1 MIYKV
6 VSVLCGNTGEGFSI
20 GYSELQFIAGKWQ
33 CSNFI
38 KQEQSFDS
46 AWQNSLTGLK
56 NISLKEGIALHKNF
70 GIYISEAINAFII
83 QNKLEFRVQLIAF
96 SGITIFNT
104 RENYFELGDASA
116 IAAKSG
122 INTVA
127 NFPALDISS
136 GGSGNFNDTTA
147 TELLTGEAAEIKL
160 ALMAVLRWREEN
172 NYSATRTGASKNS
185 IGGAVWCGQEA

>member
-6 VSVLCGNTGEGFSI
+6 VSVLCSNTGEGCSI
-20 GYSELQFIAGKWQ
+20 AYSELQLLAGKWQ

-38 KQEQSFDS
+38 KQEQNFDN
-46 AWQNSLTGLK
+46 AWQISLTTAKDISFYDGL
-56 NISLKEGIALHKNF
+56 ILHKNF
-70 GIYISEAINAFII
+70 GNYISDAVDAFIK

-96 SGITIFNT
+96 SGIPIVDSAVNS
-104 RENYFELGDASA
+104 FELGDPAA
-116 IAAKSG
+116 IAAKTG
-122 INTVA
+122 INTVS

-136 GGSGNFNDTTA
+136 GGNGNFNATAA
-147 TELLTGEAAEIKL
+147 TELLAGEASEIQL

-172 NYSATRTGASKNS
+172 NYVAARTGASKNS